1 MAKSNASTPEIEKKA
16 LENGG
21 QTENEDSTN
30 MTSNEQEPC
39 LPYGRQQEI
48 VKEKKD
54 SADTCG
60 SDSTDNK
67 QLDSEVNKN
76 NKNSYKLTAGKK
88 RKRFAAAKLTAPP
101 TSAFEKRLQ
110 EKTGLSRLGLIVG
123 GLLLLLLLILLV
135 VIVLMIV
142 FWPRTPHS
150 QLFPI
155 CKRAACLRASAEVS
169 TSFNTGNNN
178 Y

>member
-21 QTENEDSTN
+21 QTENEDSGN

-54 SADTCG
+54 TTDMCG
-60 SDSTDNK
+60 SDSADSK

-76 NKNSYKLTAGKK
+76 NTNSYKLTAGKK
-88 RKRFAAAKLTAPP
+88 RKRFAASTKLTAPP

-123 GLLLLLLLILLV
+123 GLLLLLLLILLI
-135 VIVLMIV
+135 VILLMIV

-169 TSFNTGNNN
+169 DFILIVNK
-178 Y
+178 